1 MSGILE
7 LGTKAISMPDNP
19 LIRLEGAPTLCQI
32 PIDK

>member
-7 LGTKAISMPDNP
+7 LGIKSRSMSDNP
-19 LIRLEGAPTLCQI
+19 LIRLDGTATMCQI